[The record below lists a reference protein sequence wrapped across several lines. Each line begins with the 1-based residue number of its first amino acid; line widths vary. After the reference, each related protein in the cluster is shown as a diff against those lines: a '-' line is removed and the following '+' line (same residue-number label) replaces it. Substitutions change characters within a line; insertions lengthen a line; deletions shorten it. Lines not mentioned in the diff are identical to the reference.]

1 MPRVPP
7 PRPEPITGLTPELL
21 AKRWPTENSARSYLI
36 SRRSSLKRLN
46 CALVMAEEKNG
57 GFCLLPLEAD
67 TPVVA
72 EPTPPLLAEAEPPAL
87 ISFADF
93 EEFATAVDG
102 LLEACQPPEDPAPDA
117 LVRGYYDD
125 GLTPEQAVEAIVL
138 DRRPGT
144 PIVVADEPVE
154 AFDPTPPLSAEDAT
168 KVPTPT
174 ERQPRV
180 DSLGKELKPAK
191 RGTVAKKLKAAA
203 DAANDP
209 APVVERPVVTQL
221 LDEPSTGQVYLR
233 FVQPFDL
240 TDSIR
245 GTAGRLARQA
255 GIDIA
260 IVDAATGEVRETFTS
275 RKSAANGADPSKP
288 RKQNTL
294 PRILELLARD
304 EGVSGVEIKEE
315 LGWDNTPGPWFF
327 RHWTTRAK
335 RDPHKDLIQIGKDPD
350 GSYRYRLPPL

>member
-1 MPRVPP
+1 
-7 PRPEPITGLTPELL
+7 
-21 AKRWPTENSARSYLI
+21 
-36 SRRSSLKRLN
+36 
-46 CALVMAEEKNG
+46 
-57 GFCLLPLEAD
+57 
-67 TPVVA
+67 
-72 EPTPPLLAEAEPPAL
+72 
-87 ISFADF
+87 
-93 EEFATAVDG
+93 
-102 LLEACQPPEDPAPDA
+102 
-117 LVRGYYDD
+117 
-125 GLTPEQAVEAIVL
+125 
-138 DRRPGT
+138 
-144 PIVVADEPVE
+144 
-154 AFDPTPPLSAEDAT
+154 
-168 KVPTPT
+168 
-174 ERQPRV
+174 
-180 DSLGKELKPAK
+180 
-191 RGTVAKKLKAAA
+191 
-203 DAANDP
+203 
-209 APVVERPVVTQL
+209 
-221 LDEPSTGQVYLR
+221 
-233 FVQPFDL
+233 VQPFDL

-335 RDPHKDLIQIGKDPD
+335 RDPHKDLVQIGKDPD